1 MKFFWIKTFLVLL
14 LDRITKIF
22 VINLRFPRDELV
34 FNVFP
39 GFNLTKVWN
48 KGIVFGVLGDGQVGP
63 WILVFLKSLVL
74 IMIYI
79 YARKMWNLSRDKV
92 FMIGLGLIFGG
103 GLGNL
108 IDRIFWGAVFDF
120 IDLHLGRY
128 HWPSF
133 NLADVGITIG
143 VFIIVL
149 KVLFSKSLKNVT

>member
-1 MKFFWIKTFLVLL
+1 MKFFWIKTFLVFW
-14 LDRITKIF
+14 LDRITKIL
-22 VINLRFPRDELV
+22 VINLKFPRDEMVL
-34 FNVFP
+34 NVFP

-48 KGIVFGVLGDGQVGP
+48 KGIVFGFLSENQIGP
-63 WILVFLKSLVL
+63 WILIFLKSLVL
-74 IMIYI
+74 IMIYV
-79 YARKMWNLSRDKV
+79 YAQKMWHLSRDRV
-92 FMIGLGLIFGG
+92 FLIGLGLIFGG

-120 IDLHLGRY
+120 IDLYLGKY

-143 VFIIVL
+143 VLIIVL